1 VHVDDRWHDATMTR
15 YVLDPFAAIELA
27 RRAVAVPEEHQ
38 LVAPARLRSDTLA
51 ILYRAARLG
60 QEPADEARRLLDRIT
75 TMRIR
80 LLNDRVSRGTAW
92 RIADRQG
99 WDDTADA
106 EYVAVTQLQADALV
120 ALDSGLAARVADLVP
135 VAPFDV
141 LVAAP

>member
-1 VHVDDRWHDATMTR
+1 MTR
-15 YVLDPFAAIELA
+15 YVLGPLAAIELA
-27 RRAVAVPEEHQ
+27 RRDAAIPDAHR
-38 LVAPARLRSDTLA
+38 LVAPARLRSDTLSL
-51 ILYRAARLG
+51 LYRSVRRN
-60 QEPADEARRLLDRIT
+60 EESADEARRLLDRIT

-120 ALDSGLAARVADLVP
+120 ALENGLAARAAGLVP
-135 VAPFDV
+135 VAPFDA